1 MEYRKAEAL
10 WLGKNAVQFFLGAT
24 GIRRADEKVVLY
36 LLDGLA
42 YDPEPLGAV
51 ARHEK
56 LELEGGVHF
65 MQLIRTVVVKQI
77 LTEQSKQKLLEK
89 YFAGKLQMQKEYEQ
103 LQFELKKL
111 EKAKKYQASALKT
124 HFEKELKKRHDKE
137 KLYEFQIEQLHML
150 PIGSELKEKE
160 VQALVEVNVG
170 DNWDEVTGQRT
181 IIIKNGMIEEI
192 R

>member
-1 MEYRKAEAL
+1 
-10 WLGKNAVQFFLGAT
+10 
-24 GIRRADEKVVLY
+24 
-36 LLDGLA
+36 LA

-77 LTEQSKQKLLEK
+77 LTEQSKQKLLDK

-111 EKAKKYQASALKT
+111 EKAKKYQSSALKS
-124 HFEKELKKRHDKE
+124 HFEKELQKRHDKE

-150 PIGSELKEKE
+150 PLGSELKQKE
-160 VQALVEVNVG
+160 VQALVEVKVG
-170 DNWDEVTGQRT
+170 DNWDEVMDQT
-181 IIIKNGMIEEI
+181 IITIKDGIIEEI

>member
-1 MEYRKAEAL
+1 MLK
-10 WLGKNAVQFFLGAT
+10 
-24 GIRRADEKVVLY
+24 
-36 LLDGLA
+36 
-42 YDPEPLGAV
+42 
-51 ARHEK
+51 
-56 LELEGGVHF
+56 GGWDM
-65 MQLIRTVVVKQI
+65 MQLIQTVIVKQI
-77 LTEQSKQKLLEK
+77 LTEQSKNKLLNK

-124 HFEKELKKRHDKE
+124 HFEKELEKRLDKE

-150 PIGSELKEKE
+150 PLGSELKEKE

-170 DNWDEVTGQRT
+170 DDWEKVMGQHT
-181 IIIKNGMIEEI
+181 IIIKDGKIEEI

>member
-1 MEYRKAEAL
+1 
-10 WLGKNAVQFFLGAT
+10 
-24 GIRRADEKVVLY
+24 
-36 LLDGLA
+36 
-42 YDPEPLGAV
+42 
-51 ARHEK
+51 
-56 LELEGGVHF
+56 
-65 MQLIRTVVVKQI
+65 MQLIQSVTVKQI
-77 LTEQSKQKLLEK
+77 LTEKSKHELLEK

-111 EKAKKYQASALKT
+111 EKAKKYQPSALKK
-124 HFEKELKKRHDKE
+124 HFEKELEKRHDKE

-150 PIGSELKEKE
+150 PLGSELKEKE

-181 IIIKNGMIEEI
+181 IIIKNGIIEEI

>member
-1 MEYRKAEAL
+1 MLK
-10 WLGKNAVQFFLGAT
+10 
-24 GIRRADEKVVLY
+24 
-36 LLDGLA
+36 
-42 YDPEPLGAV
+42 
-51 ARHEK
+51 
-56 LELEGGVHF
+56 GGWDM
-65 MQLIRTVVVKQI
+65 MQLIQTVIVKQI
-77 LTEQSKQKLLEK
+77 LTKQSKNKLLNK

-124 HFEKELKKRHDKE
+124 HFEKELEKRLDKE

-150 PIGSELKEKE
+150 PLGSELKEKE

-170 DNWDEVTGQRT
+170 DDWEKVMGQHT
-181 IIIKNGMIEEI
+181 IIIKDGKIEEI